1 MSITYG
7 DPFDS
12 LLNLQRALEARRTN
26 EWLQDSTTSMG
37 PFPPINVFQRG
48 DDLVAV
54 VELAGVNKSDLEVQ
68 VRENTVRISGKKAV
82 GYEQRISVHRRER
95 LSGDFDRTLRLPLQI
110 DPAGVKA
117 EYRDGIL
124 ALYIPK
130 AESEKP
136 KTIKIK

>member
-1 MSITYG
+1 MSISYG
-7 DPFDS
+7 DPFDT

-54 VELAGVNKSDLEVQ
+54 VELPGVNKSDLEVQ

-82 GYEQRISVHRRER
+82 GYEQGISVHRRER

>member
-1 MSITYG
+1 
-7 DPFDS
+7 
-12 LLNLQRALEARRTN
+12 
-26 EWLQDSTTSMG
+26 MG
-37 PFPPINVFQRG
+37 PFPPLNVFQRG

-54 VELAGVNKSDLEVQ
+54 VELPGVNKSDLEVQ

-82 GYEQRISVHRRER
+82 GYEQGISVHRRER

>member
-1 MSITYG
+1 MSISYG
-7 DPFDS
+7 DPFDT

-26 EWLQDSTTSMG
+26 EWLQDATSSVG
-37 PFPPINVFQRG
+37 PFPPINVFLRG
-48 DDLVAV
+48 DDLVAI
-54 VELAGVNKSDLEVQ
+54 VELPGVNKSDLEIQ
-68 VRENTVRISGKKAV
+68 VRENTVRIAGKKSV
-82 GYEQRISVHRRER
+82 GYEAGISVHRRER

-117 EYRDGIL
+117 EYRDGVL

-136 KTIKIK
+136 RTIKIK